1 MIELSSPLPSV
12 EKEWTHNKS
21 CGFLTLLLKLMKI
34 CNLGQKLLLCGFS
47 SCSCCRDKIYLDHL
61 SFFKILSEFQG
72 EQNCRPQQL
81 RKWTFYFDKVKNGH
95 LTLSESS
102 KKSAN
107 AFCILKSI
115 AISTV
120 PYLMPMLKK
129 LFNFWQMEMQT
140 CVPSKAKQG
149 ELLGRIFSEWKK
161 EQKAIR

>member
-1 MIELSSPLPSV
+1 MVFHSATVPTSLIEQCLCIQFLIELSSPLPSV

-34 CNLGQKLLLCGFS
+34 WNLGQKLLLCGFS

-107 AFCILKSI
+107 AFCN
-115 AISTV
+115 T
-120 PYLMPMLKK
+120 
-129 LFNFWQMEMQT
+129 
-140 CVPSKAKQG
+140 
-149 ELLGRIFSEWKK
+149 
-161 EQKAIR
+161 EQKKVWMSSDSRPLRCSTQALAAN